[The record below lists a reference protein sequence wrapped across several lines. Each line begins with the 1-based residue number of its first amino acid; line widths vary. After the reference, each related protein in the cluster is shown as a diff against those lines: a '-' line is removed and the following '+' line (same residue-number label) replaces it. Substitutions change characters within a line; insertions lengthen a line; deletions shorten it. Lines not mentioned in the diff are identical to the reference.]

1 MKTTESTDAENVI
14 NSTSAESASEEE
26 TLPLLLAGSPEL
38 ITALQQRGD
47 ELSLVAA
54 ERIGWLLEGNR
65 QSWEHRNKSITAQ
78 VDFARLKWMVTVA
91 VGRSSV
97 AKTGRPLELLNAWLD
112 QYSGKKIDIEEFYE
126 GYSKEEIPVQQ
137 FRFACLGEKI

>member
-14 NSTSAESASEEE
+14 NSTSAESASIKEPL
-26 TLPLLLAGSPEL
+26 TLLLVGSPEL

-54 ERIGWLLEGNR
+54 ERLRWLLEGNR
-65 QSWEHRNKSITAQ
+65 KRWELGKKSTSAQ
-78 VDFARLKWMVTVA
+78 VEFYRLKWMVSVA

-97 AKTGRPLELLNAWLD
+97 AKTDRPLELLSAWLD
-112 QYSGKKIDIEEFYE
+112 IYAGKRKNIEKFYE
-126 GYSKEEIPVQQ
+126 GYSKEM
-137 FRFACLGEKI
+137 K